1 MLRFVFFLSAV
12 FYLVVGGALYF
23 LPTAG
28 ALGLTFSPA
37 WLPRI
42 AGAVLVAWGLQLAI
56 AAGRPAAGF
65 VAGLV
70 AGNLLVA
77 ATLVPAVL
85 SGASLFGDVPLLAPL
100 GVAAVLVLLALLAV
114 VLPRE
119 GSRL

>member
-23 LPTAG
+23 LPATG
-28 ALGLTFSPA
+28 VLGLTFSPA

-85 SGASLFGDVPLLAPL
+85 TGASLFGDLPLLAPL
-100 GVAAVLVLLALLAV
+100 GAAAVLVLLALLAV
-114 VLPRE
+114 VLPGERT
-119 GSRL
+119 RL